1 MIRLFGAYNDENKLV
16 LPRNQPLSVL
26 FVMFINLFRICSLA
40 FPLAKG
46 VSKKFLGLLI
56 VLGALLGVITPPN
69 TFSQESSTSSRQYV
83 LSEIDLQT
91 IRNQLLQIIN
101 RKLAIKAELE
111 ALKAGTQNKEATD
124 RIEELR
130 NARKE
135 LNKDFEVIASRINKE
150 DLFKDTEAE
159 MNWLDE
165 LKELTMP
172 LLQAVHEISEK
183 PRRIDK
189 LKARITLLKLQI
201 AKYQEAGI
209 SINLLL
215 NSQNSKHPVDQQ
227 VLQAYRK
234 QLNKLESKYNPE
246 ILKLKLSEAERSLS
260 QVQTKQISVLG
271 VISRALSNFFQ
282 ERGKNLL
289 IASMTFLGLWWGL
302 LRVYGALNQRPFI
315 FNRLNPQLRRLVKTV
330 ANISI
335 VIVCALAS
343 LISLYLLDDW
353 LLLSIAILII
363 MALAWTSRQLIPGL
377 LKELRIIMNL
387 GTVREGERM
396 IWKGVPFY
404 VKEIGLYTTLINDQL
419 EGGMIRM
426 PVGELI
432 DHHSRPVV
440 DSESWFPTQKGDWI
454 FLDDGTYGRVE
465 RQTMEQVTL
474 YNYASLKYYPTSD
487 FLSQKPR
494 NLSQGYRLVITFGLD
509 YGTQSR
515 VCNELPKMFE
525 EGLKNYL
532 TYYYNKEPSVITSLH
547 VNFESA
553 GASSLNL
560 IILVKVDGL
569 YGEDYYPLKWDVNK
583 YLVQICND
591 NDLVIPFTQM
601 TVSLSDDVK
610 KLVSQQEVS
619 NPKLP
624 NEKQS

>member
-1 MIRLFGAYNDENKLV
+1 MLDIFL
-16 LPRNQPLSVL
+16 
-26 FVMFINLFRICSLA
+26 NLFRTNSLRFSLA
-40 FPLAKG
+40 KK
-46 VSKKFLGLLI
+46 VSQKILGSLI
-56 VLGALLGVITPPN
+56 ILGILLGGGSSPN
-69 TFSQESSTSSRQYV
+69 AFSQESSISSQQNV
-83 LSEIDLQT
+83 LSSVDLQT
-91 IRNQLLQIIN
+91 ISKQLLQIIN

-111 ALKAGTQNKEATD
+111 ILKAGPQNKETTD

-130 NARKE
+130 SDRKE

-150 DLFKDTEAE
+150 DLFKNNEAE

-189 LKARITLLKLQI
+189 LKARIALLKLQI
-201 AKYQEAGI
+201 AKYQEAN
-209 SINLLL
+209 SNINLLL
-215 NSQNSKHPVDQQ
+215 KSQNFEHHIDQQ
-227 VLQAYRK
+227 VIQAYQK
-234 QLNKLESKYNPE
+234 KLNKLESKYNPE
-246 ILKLKLSEAERSLS
+246 FLRLKLSEAERSLS
-260 QVQTKQISVLG
+260 QFQTKQTSVLG
-271 VISRALSNFFQ
+271 LIGESLSKFFQ

-330 ANISI
+330 SNIFI

-353 LLLSIAILII
+353 LLLSIAILFI
-363 MALAWTSRQLIPGL
+363 MALAWTSRQLIPNL

-404 VKEIGLYTTLINDQL
+404 VKEIGLYTTLVNEQL
-419 EGGMIRM
+419 EGGIIRM

-432 DHHSRPVV
+432 NQHSRPVV
-440 DSESWFPTQKGDWI
+440 DSEPWFPTQKGDWI

-494 NLSQGYRLVITFGLD
+494 NLSQGYRLVINFGLD

-525 EGLKNYL
+525 EELKKYL
-532 TYYYNKEPSVITSLH
+532 TYYYNKKPSVITSLH

-560 IILVKVDGL
+560 IILVKVNGL
-569 YGEDYYPLKWDVNK
+569 YGEEYYPLKWDVNK

-591 NDLVIPFTQM
+591 NDLIIPFTQM

-610 KLVSQQEVS
+610 KFVSQQGIP
-619 NPKLP
+619 NPKLQ
-624 NEKQS
+624 NEKQN

>member
-1 MIRLFGAYNDENKLV
+1 
-16 LPRNQPLSVL
+16 
-26 FVMFINLFRICSLA
+26 MFINLFRTNFLIS
-40 FPLAKG
+40 PITKG
-46 VSKKFLGLLI
+46 FIFKIWGLLI
-56 VLGALLGVITPPN
+56 LSGALLGVATPHIAL
-69 TFSQESSTSSRQYV
+69 SQESSISHQQNV
-83 LSEIDLQT
+83 IFMADLQT
-91 IRNQLLQIIN
+91 IRNQLLKIIN

-111 ALKAGTQNKEATD
+111 ALKAGTQNKEVAD

-135 LNKDFEVIASRINKE
+135 LNKDFEVIASRINKD
-150 DLFKDTEAE
+150 DLFENNDAE

-165 LKELTMP
+165 LKDLTMP

-189 LKARITLLKLQI
+189 LKARITLLKLKI
-201 AKYQEAGI
+201 AKYQEANANI
-209 SINLLL
+209 ILLL
-215 NSQNSKHPVDQQ
+215 NSQSSEHPPDQK
-227 VLQAYRK
+227 VLQAYQK
-234 QLNKLESKYNPE
+234 QLKKLESKYNPE
-246 ILKLKLSEAERSLS
+246 ILMLNLSEAERSLS
-260 QVQTKQISVLG
+260 QIQTKKVSVLG
-271 VISRALSNFFQ
+271 AVGESLNNFLK
-282 ERGKNLL
+282 ERGKNLF
-289 IASMTFLGLWWGL
+289 IASITFLGLWWGL
-302 LRVYGALNQRPFI
+302 LRIYGALNQHPFI

-330 ANISI
+330 ANIFI

-353 LLLSIAILII
+353 LLLSIAILFI

-404 VKEIGLYTTLINDQL
+404 VKEIGLYTTLVNDQL

-426 PVGELI
+426 PVGELNGQ
-432 DHHSRPVV
+432 HSRPVV
-440 DSESWFPTQKGDWI
+440 DSEPWFPTQKGDWI

-494 NLSQGYRLVITFGLD
+494 NLSEGYRLVVKFGLD

-515 VCNELPKMFE
+515 VCNELPKLFE
-525 EGLKNYL
+525 EGLKKYL

-560 IILVKVDGL
+560 IVLIKVNGL

-591 NDLVIPFTQM
+591 NNLVIPFTQM
-601 TVSLSDDVK
+601 TVSLTDDVK
-610 KLVSQQEVS
+610 KLVSQQEIS
-619 NPKLP
+619 NPKIP